1 MHFKAYPIHKLFDE
15 SFVWTYFV
23 DGLLYLNLHPSDD
36 LLIDVKKLLNV
47 IPVHELIPL
56 LLQGF
61 TFSFAFCLN
70 FHLVVYTPSTCGIK
84 IILFV
89 LIFTW
94 TIIVDIEAVRWVYE
108 VVVVPFLA
116 FQHYFL
122 CVVSMLL
129 FFLWSALLQVVLY
142 LLSDWTDRLNVLY
155 SIVESFACLAA
166 EIFIEFVR

>member
-47 IPVHELIPL
+47 IPVHELMPL
-56 LLQGF
+56 LH
-61 TFSFAFCLN
+61 SFAFNFASFLN
-70 FHLVVYTPSTCGIK
+70 FHLVAYAPSTCGLK

-89 LIFTW
+89 FIFACTV
-94 TIIVDIEAVRWVYE
+94 IVDIEAVSWVYE
-108 VVVVPFLA
+108 VIVVPFLA

-129 FFLWSALLQVVLY
+129 FFL
-142 LLSDWTDRLNVLY
+142 
-155 SIVESFACLAA
+155 
-166 EIFIEFVR
+166 